1 MKVILTKKVNGL
13 GLEGDVVN
21 VKEGYA
27 RNYLFPKGLAL
38 EATEGNIRLYQQKK
52 KTYELK
58 EIKKKE
64 EAQRIKGALEQISL
78 TIKRKSQEEGKMFG
92 SVTNSDIAEA
102 LAKKGFNLDKK
113 KIVLE
118 KPIRSLGEFYVPV
131 KLLGQIEANVR
142 VLVEAE

>member
-1 MKVILTKKVNGL
+1 
-13 GLEGDVVN
+13 
-21 VKEGYA
+21 
-27 RNYLFPKGLAL
+27 
-38 EATEGNIRLYQQKK
+38 
-52 KTYELK
+52 
-58 EIKKKE
+58 
-64 EAQRIKGALEQISL
+64 LEQISL
-78 TIKRKSQEEGKMFG
+78 TIKRKSQEEGKIFG

>member
-78 TIKRKSQEEGKMFG
+78 TIKRKSQEEGKIFG